1 MPENEKRSARIVRE
15 TRETAIDLT
24 LCIDGQGEVQTDT
37 GYGMADHMITL
48 IAVWAGFDLRLKCR
62 GDMHV
67 DAHHSVEDAALCLG
81 RAIDQALGDR
91 AGIARSASARVPMD
105 EAMATVSLDLSGR
118 SSLVFMGQELLPPQI
133 AGEESDLWREF
144 FKALAGG
151 GKMNLHVCFEYG
163 LNGHH
168 LLESACKGLGLCLK
182 DAVNISRSGVLSTKG
197 SLDL

>member
-1 MPENEKRSARIVRE
+1 MPENQKRSARIARE
-15 TRETAIDLT
+15 TGETAVDLT
-24 LCIDGQGEVQTDT
+24 LCIDGQGKVQTDT

-62 GDMHV
+62 GDLHV

-81 RAIDQALGDR
+81 KAIDQALGDR

-105 EAMATVSLDLSGR
+105 EAAATVSLDLSGR
-118 SSLVFMGQELLPPQI
+118 SCLVFRGQELLPPQI

-144 FKALAGG
+144 FKALTGG
-151 GKMNLHVCFEYG
+151 AKMNLHVCFEYG

-182 DAVNISRSGVLSTKG
+182 DAVTISRSGILSTKG